1 MAVVL
6 LWNLAS
12 FAASFVLFSPREPN
26 HILTAFIPYFLTM
39 VQRRTSV
46 LPFWPGR
53 LAEYAMGRLSK
64 QEVIVSLSVHAAAF
78 ALSLLLVGTATHQR
92 VFAATAVVSAPQE
105 DLHDPDLWN
114 YVTSLPWLLLRFLPK
129 CIRDSVSTAALVVS
143 LLVLP
148 SVLDLNR
155 LPPWSMVILYYPWG
169 SGILQCCLQAPAAI
183 TFAAS
188 LRWVSEGLG
197 ALLAGELMDLYFPDD
212 SPGKSSVAETE

>member
-12 FAASFVLFSPREPN
+12 FAASFVLFSPREQN
-26 HILTAFIPYFLTM
+26 HTLSAFIPYFVTM

-46 LPFWPGR
+46 LPFWPAR

-78 ALSLLLVGTATHQR
+78 ALSLLLIATAAHGGF
-92 VFAATAVVSAPQE
+92 FAAATVVSAPQG
-105 DLHDPDLWN
+105 DLHDPDLRN
-114 YVTSLPWLLLRFLPK
+114 YVTSLPWLFPRFLPK
-129 CIRDSVSTAALVVS
+129 FIRESVSTAALVVS

-155 LPPWSMVILYYPWG
+155 FPPWSMVILYYPWG
-169 SGILQCCLQAPAAI
+169 SGILQRCLQAPATI
-183 TFAAS
+183 TFAMS
-188 LRWVSEGLG
+188 LSWVSEALG

-212 SPGKSSVAETE
+212 SPGK